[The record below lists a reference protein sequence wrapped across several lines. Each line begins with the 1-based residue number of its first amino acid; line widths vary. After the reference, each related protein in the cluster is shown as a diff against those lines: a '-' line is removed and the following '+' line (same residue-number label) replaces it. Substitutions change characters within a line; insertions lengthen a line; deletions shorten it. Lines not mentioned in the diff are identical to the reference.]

1 MRWSKK
7 ACLIAGAVLLGM
19 FARNARAEKTDTIT
33 QYGITWKLSAPADV
47 GQFVTGDY
55 YVVGDCE
62 VVSINPPPGNGRN
75 GSELNPPLVDGYSGY
90 DSREPAGRYDPKM
103 STPLPIHMKPGD
115 ALISTISASDKEFG
129 NIPNWLRRSDK
140 SGCPVKSACVLTCLA
155 SAVPADAFRPS
166 YCDRSQK
173 IYLASNLRRNLLPS
187 LPYGKDTFD
196 TDQGALMLKEFEDHY
211 IRVWLDLV
219 FFSFDAPAEYQPQ
232 YGRELGRAAGLASLM
247 LMTDLPPARKEKLLI
262 GFVQNG
268 IDLWGI
274 VRAGF
279 HGWQGFG
286 GHGSGRKWPIVFAGI
301 MLGDDE
307 MASPG
312 KTYPQCQFGE
322 DMQTLFK
329 RSWTGAKVVYAGH
342 QGVDKNGN
350 NMNKTTPGWGQYEDL
365 QPKDWPIDPEE
376 PGMNEAYRRSCT
388 SLAWVGEALAARL
401 MHAEKYWDHD
411 AFFSYVDRWM
421 TEDDTQFMKTIQAQ
435 TKFPPYPATGLSY
448 ADWAWQRQTWDPFV
462 MEMWQKYRNDIPA
475 GPNGEKTPAAETTWK

>member
-1 MRWSKK
+1 
-7 ACLIAGAVLLGM
+7 
-19 FARNARAEKTDTIT
+19 
-33 QYGITWKLSAPADV
+33 
-47 GQFVTGDY
+47 
-55 YVVGDCE
+55 
-62 VVSINPPPGNGRN
+62 VVSITPRPGNGRN
-75 GSELNPPLVDGYSGY
+75 GSELNPPLNDGYSGY

-103 STPLPIHMKPGD
+103 SAQLPIKMKPGD
-115 ALISTISASDKEFG
+115 ALISTISASDAEFG
-129 NIPNWLRRSDK
+129 KIPDWLRKSDK
-140 SGCPVKSACVLTCLA
+140 SPCPVKSACVLTCLA

-173 IYLASNLRRNLLPS
+173 IYLASKLKRNLLPS
-187 LPYGKDTFD
+187 LPYGKDTFE
-196 TDQGALMLKEFEDHY
+196 TDQGALTLKEFENHY
-211 IRVWLDLV
+211 NRVWLDLV
-219 FFSFDAPAEYQPQ
+219 FFSFDAPMEYQPQ

-247 LMTDLPPARKEKLLI
+247 LMTDLPPAKKEKLLI

-286 GHGSGRKWPIVFAGI
+286 GHGTGRKWPIVFAGI

-312 KTYPQCQFGE
+312 KSYPQCQFGE

-329 RSWTGAKVVYAGH
+329 RSWTGANVVYAGH
-342 QGVDKNGN
+342 NGVDKNGN
-350 NMNKTTPGWGQYEDL
+350 NINTKTPGWGQYEHL

-376 PGMNEAYRRSCT
+376 PGMNEAYRVSCT

-401 MHAEKYWDHD
+401 MHGEKYWDHD

-421 TEDDTQFMKTIQAQ
+421 TQDDAESLKTIKDQ
-435 TKFPPYPATGLSY
+435 TKVSPYPATGLDYS
-448 ADWAWQRQTWDPFV
+448 ADWERQRQTWDPFV
-462 MEMWQKYRNDIPA
+462 MEMWEKYRNNIPA